1 MNRFS
6 RVLSL
11 TLSCALFYLLCS
23 CSASNCPL
31 ESTVLCNYGFYDSE
45 GTAVTYTDTISVTT
59 LLPGMKTVY
68 VYRKLGYPTQTLSR
82 QDSSYIES
90 GYSETISEVRRDTL
104 LRNKLTNV
112 STMSLPMQYFNSSD
126 TLIISYSSIS
136 NKDTLYISHDSY
148 SHIDLPECGTHR
160 FHTLRDIRSTDSG
173 IYGIEISNPRV
184 NYEGKENVKIYFNG
198 TAN

>member
-1 MNRFS
+1 MNRLS
-6 RVLSL
+6 RSLSL
-11 TLSCALFYLLCS
+11 TLASALFYLLWS

-68 VYRKLGYPTQTLSR
+68 IYRKLGYPTMTLNS

-112 STMSLPMQYFNSSD
+112 STMSLPMQYFSSSD

-160 FHTLRDIRSTDSG
+160 FHTLREIRSTDSG
-173 IYGIEISNPRV
+173 IFGVEISNPRV
-184 NYEGKENVKIYFNG
+184 NYEGRENVKIYFNG